1 MKSLRIILTMSTLL
15 LSSNIILSEH
25 YGYHGGENK
34 AHTPRSHQRRSRE
47 NESRNRGNRHNRRF
61 DNHRSRHNRNFYNE
75 E

>member
-15 LSSNIILSEH
+15 SSNIILSEH
-25 YGYHGGENK
+25 YGYNGGESESHN
-34 AHTPRSHQRRSRE
+34 PRSHQRRSKE
-47 NESRNRGNRHNRRF
+47 NDRRQNRGNRDNKRS